1 MRLDKFVNA
10 VNLTKRRSV
19 AQDMI
24 AHGAITLNGQ
34 PAKAAKEVRVGDIIG
49 LHYLSREREAERVER
64 FEVLALP
71 KTKTIPKS
79 AQAEFVKALS

>member
-10 VNLTKRRSV
+10 VNLTKRRTV

-24 AHGAITLNGQ
+24 THGAITLNGQ
-34 PAKAAKEVRVGDIIG
+34 SAKAAKEVRIGDIIA
-49 LHYLSREREAERVER
+49 LHYLGREGQEARIER
-64 FEVLALP
+64 FEVLDLP

-79 AQAEFVKALS
+79 AQAEFVKALT